1 MLSSPHT
8 FPQHQTRYIPIASHY
23 RRTKVTKVSTIYRS
37 ADGKEQKMTTETVK
51 QSASRLFHHSE

>member
-1 MLSSPHT
+1 MSSSLHT
-8 FPQHQTRYIPIASHY
+8 FPQHPTRYIPIASHY